1 VARSGANGITEP
13 APPVARAKGI
23 ARGRYNAASNAVPEN
38 IQLTLFV
45 KPSDA
50 DPEEVD
56 LLTRRLRSELQDLPI
71 DSVSLVSGGE
81 VPAGAKAGDP
91 VTLGALTL
99 SLAPIVVP
107 PLLEFLKGW
116 ISRKE
121 GRRLVIRKKVGD
133 ASTEIEINAP
143 LSESALSALV
153 DQLSPQR

>member
-1 VARSGANGITEP
+1 
-13 APPVARAKGI
+13 
-23 ARGRYNAASNAVPEN
+23 
-38 IQLTLFV
+38 
-45 KPSDA
+45 
-50 DPEEVD
+50 
-56 LLTRRLRSELQDLPI
+56 
-71 DSVSLVSGGE
+71 
-81 VPAGAKAGDP
+81 

-107 PLLEFLKGW
+107 PLLEFIKGW